1 MWWRLIN
8 STVSHSLPWSI
19 WVLIK
24 TRKRLKDWWQKW
36 WGGYFYS
43 GRYVWPMVQN
53 GFHIVLDPS
62 CESSEIFCFTD
73 WGGTIPSL
81 LYSSPLWVSFSLL
94 LSLGVCSI
102 WIFIRLQIRL
112 SWNKSQMSPHSASLS
127 YWCPNF
133 PPTVQLSERKVST
146 CSVRCLT
153 THSLLNVLQLVVNS
167 YIVLKPLYQ
176 MWPTTYWWPNLV
188 TNS

>member
-8 STVSHSLPWSI
+8 SMVFHSLPWSI

-24 TRKRLKDWWQKW
+24 TRKRLKNWWQKW

-53 GFHIVLDPS
+53 GFGIVLDPS
-62 CESSEIFCFTD
+62 LESSEIFGFTD
-73 WGGTIPSL
+73 GGRTIPSL
-81 LYSSPLWVSFSLL
+81 LCPSPLWVSFSLL
-94 LSLGVCSI
+94 LALGVCSI
-102 WIFIRLQIRL
+102 WIFIHLQISL
-112 SWNKSQMSPHSASLS
+112 SWNKSQISPHSASLS

-133 PPTVQLSERKVST
+133 PPTVQLSERKVGT
-146 CSVRCLT
+146 CSIRCLT
-153 THSLLNVLQLVVNS
+153 THWLLNALQLVVNS

-176 MWPTTYWWPNLV
+176 MWPTSYWWPNLV